1 MKQMMKDA
9 GYGYFQDNIKF
20 PGTNMMKKYY
30 LKGLFVIFLL
40 ALTWITQA
48 GAETVSEVQAIPI
61 KLHASNV
68 LPKEVL
74 AGSDYKIKKTVQNDG
89 FVNIY
94 ELDTTYGPV
103 RVESTALL
111 MIRLNEIK
119 ALQRMEQLKKT
130 QVFKD
135 ALKETA
141 KGPLKTAKGL
151 VTAPVKTVTGTVTGI
166 GRWFSDV
173 GRAVVSSDPH
183 QEGAVKTAIGY
194 AAAKRK
200 FAYEF
205 GVNPY
210 SNFKPLQE
218 ALNNIAW
225 TATGGGLTVKVAFA
239 AIKDTPGTV
248 VRSTSTA
255 AGMKTLVRD
264 KSPAELDKINKNKLK
279 AMGIPDILLDEF
291 LKNPNYNPQEKT
303 FLVGALDSMK
313 GVRGRDV
320 FIRQASLAKEESV
333 ARFMRLRA
341 EMMADY
347 RANVSPVSRI
357 VDVNGV
363 ALLQKKEGTI
373 IGMFPL
379 DYVAWT
385 SALMQKESATSASIK
400 RLYGNIDKELW
411 ITGKFDP
418 VARNAL
424 QARGWKV
431 EDDVGDKLIR

>member
-1 MKQMMKDA
+1 M
-9 GYGYFQDNIKF
+9 
-20 PGTNMMKKYY
+20 TKYY
-30 LKGLFVIFLL
+30 LKGLFVLFI
-40 ALTWITQA
+40 ALVWITQT
-48 GAETVSEVQAIPI
+48 GAETLPEIQNIPVT
-61 KLHASNV
+61 LQASNV
-68 LPKEVL
+68 LAKEVL
-74 AGSDYKIKKTVQNDG
+74 AGPDYTIKETVQNDG

-94 ELDTTYGPV
+94 ELDTAYGPLT
-103 RVESTALL
+103 VESTALL

-119 ALQRMEQLKKT
+119 ALQQMEQLKKT

-141 KGPLKTAKGL
+141 KGPFRTAKGL
-151 VTAPVKTVTGTVTGI
+151 VTAPVETVSGTVTGI

-194 AAAKRK
+194 AAAKRN

-205 GVNPY
+205 GVDPY
-210 SNFKPLQE
+210 SSFKPLE
-218 ALNNIAW
+218 EELNDIAW

-248 VRSTSTA
+248 VQSMGTS
-255 AGMKTLVRD
+255 AGMRVLVRD
-264 KSPAELDKINKNKLK
+264 NSPAELDKINKKKLK
-279 AMGIPDILLDEF
+279 AMGIPDILLEEF

-313 GVRGRDV
+313 GVPGRDV

-341 EMMADY
+341 EMMASY
-347 RANVSPVSRI
+347 KANVSPVSRI
-357 VDVNGV
+357 VDVNGG
-363 ALLQKKEGTI
+363 ALLQKKDGTI
-373 IGMFPL
+373 IGMFSL

-385 SALMQKESATSASIK
+385 SALMQKESAITASIK
-400 RLYGNIDKELW
+400 KLYGDIDKELW

-418 VARNAL
+418 VALNAL

-431 EDDVGDKLIR
+431 EDNVGDKLIR

>member
-1 MKQMMKDA
+1 MTKH
-9 GYGYFQDNIKF
+9 
-20 PGTNMMKKYY
+20 Y

-40 ALTWITQA
+40 VLTLTTQA
-48 GAETVSEVQAIPI
+48 GAETVTEVQNIPI
-61 KLHASNV
+61 ELQASNV

-74 AGSDYKIKKTVQNDG
+74 ASPDYTIKETVQNDG

-94 ELDTTYGPV
+94 ELDTAYGPV
-103 RVESTALL
+103 TVESTALL

-119 ALQRMEQLKKT
+119 ALKRMEQLKKT

-141 KGPLKTAKGL
+141 KGPFRTAKGL

-194 AAAKRK
+194 AAAKRN

-205 GVNPY
+205 GVDPY
-210 SNFKPLQE
+210 SSFKPLE
-218 ALNNIAW
+218 EELNDIAW

-248 VRSTSTA
+248 VQTTGTA
-255 AGMKTLVRD
+255 ASMKKLVRD

-279 AMGIPDILLDEF
+279 AMGVPDNLSEEF
-291 LKNPNYNPQEKT
+291 IKNPHYNPQEKT
-303 FLVGALDSMK
+303 LLVGVLDSMK
-313 GVRGRDV
+313 GVPGREV
-320 FIRQASLAKEESV
+320 FIKQASLAKEESV

-341 EMMADY
+341 EMMENY
-347 RANVSPVSRI
+347 NTYVSPVSRI
-357 VDVNGV
+357 VDVNGA
-363 ALLQKKEGTI
+363 ALAQKKDGTI

-385 SALMQKESATSASIK
+385 SALMEKESASSASINK
-400 RLYGNIDKELW
+400 LYGNVNKELW

-418 VARNAL
+418 VARNVL
-424 QARGWKV
+424 QAKGWKV
-431 EDDVGDKLIR
+431 EDNVRDKLIR

>member
-1 MKQMMKDA
+1 M
-9 GYGYFQDNIKF
+9 F
-20 PGTNMMKKYY
+20 KKIRFSK
-30 LKGLFVIFLL
+30 LGFGIIFLFV
-40 ALTWITQA
+40 LTWTTRA
-48 GAETVSEVQAIPI
+48 SAETVTEVQSIPI
-61 KLHASNV
+61 TLQASNV
-68 LPKEVL
+68 LSKEVL
-74 AGSDYKIKKTVQNDG
+74 AGLDYKIKEAVQNDG

-94 ELDTTYGPV
+94 ELDTTYGLV
-103 RVESTALL
+103 KVESTALL

-119 ALQRMEQLKKT
+119 ALRRMEELKKT
-130 QVFKD
+130 QVFKN

-141 KGPLKTAKGL
+141 KGPLRTAKGL

-194 AAAKRK
+194 AAAKRN

-205 GVNPY
+205 GVDPY
-210 SNFKPLQE
+210 SSFKPLE
-218 ALNNIAW
+218 EELNHIAW

-248 VRSTSTA
+248 VKATGTA
-255 AGMKTLVRD
+255 AGMKKLVRD
-264 KSPAELDKINKNKLK
+264 NSPAQLDKINKKKLK
-279 AMGIPDILLDEF
+279 AMGVLDNLSEKF
-291 LKNPNYNPQEKT
+291 LKNPHYNPQEKT
-303 FLVGALDSMK
+303 LLVGALDSMK
-313 GVRGRDV
+313 GVPGREV
-320 FIRQASLAKEESV
+320 FIKQASLAKEESV

-341 EMMADY
+341 EMMANY
-347 RANVSPVSRI
+347 RTHVSPLSRV

-363 ALLQKKEGTI
+363 ALLQTKDGTI

-385 SALMQKESATSASIK
+385 SALMQKESVTSASIK
-400 RLYGNIDKELW
+400 KLYGNVDKELW
-411 ITGKFDP
+411 ISGKFNRLAAD
-418 VARNAL
+418 VL

-431 EDDVGDKLIR
+431 KDNVVID

>member
-1 MKQMMKDA
+1 MLQTC
-9 GYGYFQDNIKF
+9 F
-20 PGTNMMKKYY
+20 PKRY
-30 LKGLFVIFLL
+30 
-40 ALTWITQA
+40 
-48 GAETVSEVQAIPI
+48 
-61 KLHASNV
+61 
-68 LPKEVL
+68 
-74 AGSDYKIKKTVQNDG
+74 QNDG

-103 RVESTALL
+103 TVESTALL

-141 KGPLKTAKGL
+141 KGPLRTAKGL

-205 GVNPY
+205 GVDPY
-210 SNFKPLQE
+210 SSFKPLE
-218 ALNNIAW
+218 EELNDIAW

-248 VRSTSTA
+248 VQTTGTA
-255 AGMKTLVRD
+255 AGMKKLVRD
-264 KSPAELDKINKNKLK
+264 KSPAELDKINKKKLK
-279 AMGIPDILLDEF
+279 AMGVSDNLLEKF
-291 LKNPNYNPQEKT
+291 LKNPHYNPQEKT

-313 GVRGRDV
+313 GVRGHDV

-341 EMMADY
+341 EMMANY
-347 RANVSPVSRI
+347 KANVSPVSRI
-357 VDVNGV
+357 VDLNGV
-363 ALLQKKEGTI
+363 AVLQKKDGKI

-385 SALMQKESATSASIK
+385 SVLMKKESVTSASIK

-411 ITGKFDP
+411 ITGKFGP
-418 VARNAL
+418 VARNEL
-424 QARGWKV
+424 QSRGWKV

>member
-1 MKQMMKDA
+1 MT
-9 GYGYFQDNIKF
+9 
-20 PGTNMMKKYY
+20 P
-30 LKGLFVIFLL
+30 
-40 ALTWITQA
+40 A
-48 GAETVSEVQAIPI
+48 GAESVPEIQAIPI
-61 KLHASNV
+61 ELQVSSI
-68 LPKEVL
+68 LPKDVL
-74 AGSDYKIKKTVQNDG
+74 AGLDYRIKETVLNDG

-94 ELDTTYGPV
+94 ELDTTYGLV

-119 ALQRMEQLKKT
+119 ALHRMEELKKT

-135 ALKETA
+135 ALKEAA
-141 KGPLKTAKGL
+141 KGPLRTAKGL

-173 GRAVVSSDPH
+173 GRAVVSSDPY

-194 AAAKRK
+194 AAAKRN

-205 GVNPY
+205 GVDSY
-210 SNFKPLQE
+210 SSFKPLEE
-218 ALNNIAW
+218 ALNDIAW

-248 VRSTSTA
+248 VQATGTA
-255 AGMKTLVRD
+255 AGMKKLVRD
-264 KSPAELDKINKNKLK
+264 KSPAQLDKINKKKLN
-279 AMGIPDILLDEF
+279 AMGVPDNLLEKF
-291 LKNPNYNPQEKT
+291 LKNTHYNPQEKT
-303 FLVGALDSMK
+303 LLVGALDSMK
-313 GVRGRDV
+313 GLPGRGV
-320 FIRQASLAKEESV
+320 FIKQASLADEESV

-341 EMMADY
+341 EMMAGY
-347 RANVSPVSRI
+347 RAYVSPVSRV
-357 VDVNGV
+357 VDINGA
-363 ALLQKKEGTI
+363 ALLQKKDGTI

-385 SALMQKESATSASIK
+385 SALMKKENASSASIK
-400 RLYGNIDKELW
+400 KLYGNIDKELW

-418 VARNAL
+418 VARGAL

-431 EDDVGDKLIR
+431 EDDVGDKLFRVHP

>member
-1 MKQMMKDA
+1 MFEKIRFSKT
-9 GYGYFQDNIKF
+9 GSGI
-20 PGTNMMKKYY
+20 
-30 LKGLFVIFLL
+30 IFLL
-40 ALTWITQA
+40 MLTWMTPA
-48 GAETVSEVQAIPI
+48 GAESVPEIQAIPI
-61 KLHASNV
+61 ELQVSSI
-68 LPKEVL
+68 LPKDVL
-74 AGSDYKIKKTVQNDG
+74 AGLDYRIKETVLNDG

-94 ELDTTYGPV
+94 ELDTTYGLV

-119 ALQRMEQLKKT
+119 ALHRMEELKKT

-135 ALKETA
+135 ALKEAA
-141 KGPLKTAKGL
+141 KGPLRTAKGL

-173 GRAVVSSDPH
+173 GRAVVSSDPY

-194 AAAKRK
+194 AAAKRN

-205 GVNPY
+205 GVDPY
-210 SNFKPLQE
+210 SSFKPLEE
-218 ALNNIAW
+218 ALNDIAW

-248 VRSTSTA
+248 VQATGTA
-255 AGMKTLVRD
+255 AGMKKLVRD
-264 KSPAELDKINKNKLK
+264 KSPAQLDKINKKKLN
-279 AMGIPDILLDEF
+279 AMGVPDNLLEKF
-291 LKNPNYNPQEKT
+291 LKNTHYNPQEKT
-303 FLVGALDSMK
+303 LLVGALDSMK
-313 GVRGRDV
+313 GLPGRGV
-320 FIRQASLAKEESV
+320 FIKQASLADEESV

-341 EMMADY
+341 EMMAGY
-347 RANVSPVSRI
+347 RAYVSPVSRV
-357 VDVNGV
+357 VDINGA
-363 ALLQKKEGTI
+363 ALLQKKDGTI

-385 SALMQKESATSASIK
+385 SALMKKENASSASIK
-400 RLYGNIDKELW
+400 KLYGNIDKELW

-418 VARNAL
+418 VARGAL

-431 EDDVGDKLIR
+431 EDDVGDKLFRVHP